1 MIFQSGAKI
10 FSEFSDVRGNH
21 RPMIVYSRIGTVV
34 LERKEVEGGKCV
46 FSCYRVWANKPS
58 WYTNWYNAIKR
69 QKHPIISGALCSSRS
84 LSLA

>member
-34 LERKEVEGGKCV
+34 LERKEVEGKVCIQLLPRLGE
-46 FSCYRVWANKPS
+46 
-58 WYTNWYNAIKR
+58 
-69 QKHPIISGALCSSRS
+69 QALVVHKLVQCHKKTKAPNNFRCFV
-84 LSLA
+84 